1 MRKMNKS
8 LEEAARLIDANRLD
22 EAKQLIAGLPEL
34 QEDAADCQFLLGKI
48 ACRKQEWGMAVNH
61 FNRTLAIDPEYPSAQ
76 AQIDMVND
84 ILGYYTPDMF
94 NP

>member
-1 MRKMNKS
+1 MKES

-22 EAKQLIAGLPEL
+22 EAKRLISGSPEL
-34 QEDAADCQFLLGKI
+34 QEHAADSHFLLGKI
-48 ACRKQEWGMAVNH
+48 ACRKQEWGVAVNH
-61 FNRTLAIDPEYPSAQ
+61 FNQALAIDPDYPSAQ